1 MSGTVSTGAGDYT
14 LAELAAALGVN
25 ELEAADVLDEHGYA
39 VPAGD
44 ERLSL
49 TADDYTDLMTG
60 TALDEETGQ

>member
-1 MSGTVSTGAGDYT
+1 MSGTVNTGADGYT

-39 VPAGD
+39 VPTGD

-49 TADDYTDLMTG
+49 TPDDYTDLMTG

>member
-1 MSGTVSTGAGDYT
+1 MSGTVNTGAGGYT

-39 VPAGD
+39 IPTGD

-49 TADDYTDLMTG
+49 NMDDYTDLMTE
-60 TALDEETGQ
+60 TALDEETEQ